1 MLQNPGIMRK
11 IEIISSSVRQGRLS
25 HRVALFLQNYLSRFP
40 DTEAGVLDLKEYGF
54 PLFHERYMNMDPAP
68 GPVAEYVGRFREAD
82 GIVVVS
88 PVYNGSFPA
97 ALKNVVDLLVTD
109 WFRKPVLV
117 VSVTYGN
124 VPGIGTVQQLQ
135 ALLMK
140 LGARVAA
147 PVYTVIRAG
156 EDFSEAGVPADASTA
171 EKYAAAPVE
180 EFLWLVDKS
189 AE

>member
-1 MLQNPGIMRK
+1 MRK
-11 IEIISSSVRQGRLS
+11 IEIISSSVRDGRLS
-25 HRVALFLQNYLSRFP
+25 HRVALFLQSYLTRFP
-40 DTEAGVLDLKEYGF
+40 ETEAGILDLKEYGF
-54 PLFHERYMNMDPAP
+54 PLFTERYPNLN
-68 GPVAEYVGRFREAD
+68 PVPDGVTEYVERFRAAD

-135 ALLMK
+135 TLLMK

-156 EDFSEAGVPADASTA
+156 EDFSENGIPADGSTA

-180 EFLWLVDKS
+180 EFLWLVDRS
-189 AE
+189 AIAT